1 MNQLE
6 YVTEIKTAADGEKR
20 IAANPRGDSPRILD
34 ESITESVKRVQERER
49 HYRIID
55 LYIAVNGRA
64 GARVCLAFIYK
75 DDKDFQEN
83 LRIYFDE
90 GVKP

>member
-1 MNQLE
+1 MSQLE
-6 YVTEIKTAADGEKR
+6 YIHEVNAAADVEKR
-20 IAANPRGDSPRILD
+20 IAANPRGDSPLQVD
-34 ESITESVKRVQERER
+34 DSIMKSVERVQEWER

-64 GARVCLAFIYK
+64 GARVCLAFIYR
-75 DDKDFQEN
+75 DDPHFQDN

-90 GVKP
+90 GV